1 LNEVL
6 EKKLNGDSIEPVLK
20 QLSWKGKTKIDGI
33 SETDSC
39 LRVLQRALAC
49 QVTADEQR
57 TRETRPIRERGVLPE
72 QYFQLG
78 DFRLI
83 LSGIFCES
91 QPAWEDHSSA
101 PTPPAAKRNP
111 R

>member
-6 EKKLNGDSIEPVLK
+6 EKKLSGDSIEPVLK
-20 QLSWKGKTKIDGI
+20 QLSWKGETKIDGI

-39 LRVLQRALAC
+39 LRVLWRARSLQANN
-49 QVTADEQR
+49 ALGGS
-57 TRETRPIRERGVLPE
+57 RPIREKVLPE

-83 LSGIFCES
+83 LTGIFYQFQRLC
-91 QPAWEDHSSA
+91 DC
-101 PTPPAAKRNP
+101 
-111 R
+111 